1 MKEST
6 PLDFHFDDLPEGI
19 CVIEDNEKEK
29 ILFANQALLHLYKC
43 HSMEE
48 FLSHTGGVL
57 RGMVELSDYRPLSE
71 AGLSGIKPLGNDRF
85 YVSFSCR
92 TRDGH
97 FRHME
102 GVLSRSVREGTGAV
116 WVLSV
121 VPSNIISSLSVRD
134 DLTGLL
140 TMPVFLK
147 KALAQAKKDEE
158 EGAFGSY
165 DSIYFNLTNFKF
177 YNASYGREEGNRLLQ
192 KIADDLRTFSL
203 AI

>member
-19 CVIEDNEKEK
+19 CMIEDNEKEK

-71 AGLSGIKPLGNDRF
+71 VGLTGAQSLGNDRF

-97 FRHME
+97 FRRME
-102 GVLSRSVREGTGAV
+102 GVLSRSVHEGTGAV
-116 WVLSV
+116 WVLS
-121 VPSNIISSLSVRD
+121 ISVISCV
-134 DLTGLL
+134 
-140 TMPVFLK
+140 
-147 KALAQAKKDEE
+147 
-158 EGAFGSY
+158 
-165 DSIYFNLTNFKF
+165 
-177 YNASYGREEGNRLLQ
+177 
-192 KIADDLRTFSL
+192 
-203 AI
+203 